1 MISVGIDIG
10 SFSIKVV
17 EIDASVKPYEVT
29 QFKEFLLSQDPNKD
43 RKIEIV
49 DTLRN
54 LVAMY
59 EDAAQPVHYVL
70 GVPEWKTSIRRKV
83 FPFKERHKILKSL
96 PFELEDDIP
105 FTLEDSIFDAR
116 ISRYAGPMAEVIA
129 LACPEETVAENVQLA
144 KDIGVDLN
152 VLSVDGLAIPNLFT
166 PWWEPPPQE
175 EPDMD
180 LMGDDEDDED
190 VDFDDAETKISP
202 SPLSLN
208 VHLHIGHQSTIV
220 LFFAGK
226 VLKAVR
232 NVDWGGSQ
240 MAEAISRKYKMHYID
255 ALKEVQKK
263 AFLLTSNDGANKDQV
278 AFSDT
283 LKTEVDKLVHAL
295 RLIIVEIESDLGAK
309 VSKAEFSGGVSQM
322 KNLGA
327 YLTTRVEC
335 PFNRFS
341 TYKHLPSVAISSS
354 GNSEAVSPVA
364 IALAIEG
371 IKKPRNPAV
380 NLLKG
385 PFSKQGQG
393 LKPLWQKWGHTIQ
406 VGLAA
411 LVFLFVWS
419 SMRGEKAR
427 FMADEAHFEMKT
439 LGQKV
444 AGLSRSKSGSIRDI
458 NKFLREQDRVE
469 KGRASAE
476 KVKNISSAM
485 EILENISNSIPKS
498 AVVDVR
504 AMSID
509 NELAVIQG
517 EAATASAIQTVEKAL
532 KKISSNG
539 KVRTRP
545 PTFQASPGKRIF
557 GYSFSIKRNEESQ

>member
-17 EIDASVKPYEVT
+17 EIDDSAKPYEVT
-29 QFKEFLLSQDPNKD
+29 QFNEYPLSQDPNKD

-49 DTLRN
+49 DILRN
-54 LVAMY
+54 LVGTY
-59 EDAAQPVHYVL
+59 ENASQPVHFVL
-70 GVPEWKTSIRRKV
+70 GIPEWKTSIRRKI

-105 FTLEDSIFDAR
+105 FSLEDSIFDAR

-129 LACPEETVAENVQLA
+129 IACPEDTVAENVQLA
-144 KDIGVDLN
+144 KDIGVDLHA
-152 VLSVDGLAIPNLFT
+152 LSVDGLAIPNLFT
-166 PWWEPPPQE
+166 PWWEAPPQE
-175 EPDMD
+175 EPDLD
-180 LMGDDEDDED
+180 LLGDSDDDD
-190 VDFDDAETKISP
+190 VSFDDAETKISP

-208 VHLHIGHQSTIV
+208 LHLHIGHQNTIV

-226 VLKAVR
+226 ILKAVR
-232 NVDWGGSQ
+232 NIDWGGQ
-240 MAEAISRKYKMHYID
+240 LLAEAISKKYKMHLID

-263 AFLLTSNDGANKDQV
+263 SFLLTNNEGANKDQV
-278 AFSDT
+278 IFSDT
-283 LKTEVDKLVHAL
+283 LKNEVDKLVHSL
-295 RLIIVEIESDLGAK
+295 RLTIVEIESELDAR
-309 VSKAEFSGGVSQM
+309 VSKAEFSGGVSQL
-322 KNLGA
+322 KNLGP

-341 TYKHLPSVAISSS
+341 TYKNLPSVAIPSS
-354 GNSEAVSPVA
+354 GSSEAVSPVA

-385 PFSKQGQG
+385 RFSKQGQG
-393 LKPLWQKWGHTIQ
+393 LKPIWKKWGHTIQ
-406 VGLAA
+406 IGLAA
-411 LVFLFVWS
+411 LAFLFLWS
-419 SMRGEKAR
+419 SLRGDKVR
-427 FMADEAHFEMKT
+427 FMADEAHFEMKN

-458 NKFLREQDRVE
+458 NKFLRDQDRIE
-469 KGRASAE
+469 KNRASAE
-476 KVKNISSAM
+476 KVVGITSAM
-485 EILENISNSIPKS
+485 EVLQEISNSIPKS
-498 AVVDVR
+498 TLVDIR
-504 AMSID
+504 ALSID
-509 NELAVIQG
+509 NEMAVIQG
-517 EAATASAIQTVEKAL
+517 EAASASAIQSVEQAL

-545 PTFQASPGKRIF
+545 PTFQAAQGKRLF
-557 GYSFSIKRNEESQ
+557 GYSFSISRSGEGE